1 MVEIRGTLSKTGSGV
16 FFEDELLIHIQHL
29 FTELT
34 QSGKAEQ
41 NHRNETNGSQ
51 ASLECPP
58 CDSRNVDCE
67 NAGGDEIGKKKKRGI
82 ALKSGV
88 WVRKRNVRESHEQ
101 NLHENDDD
109 GIENELRLQRS
120 IQTT

>member
-51 ASLECPP
+51 ASLQCPP
-58 CDSRNVDCE
+58 CDSRNVNRE
-67 NAGGDEIGKKKKRGI
+67 NAESDDIRTKNKRGI
-82 ALKSGV
+82 ALKSGE
-88 WVRKRNVRESHEQ
+88 RARTRNLAEPHEQ
-101 NLHENDDD
+101 NCHDNHEP
-109 GIENELRLQRS
+109 GNE
-120 IQTT
+120 

>member
-1 MVEIRGTLSKTGSGV
+1 MVEIRGTLSKTESGV

-51 ASLECPP
+51 ASLHWPP

-67 NAGGDEIGKKKKRGI
+67 NAEADEIRNKNKLGI
-82 ALKSGV
+82 ALKLAGKD
-88 WVRKRNVRESHEQ
+88 RIRNSAETHEQ
-101 NLHENDDD
+101 NFY
-109 GIENELRLQRS
+109 
-120 IQTT
+120 